1 VLVAANS
8 GPQAT
13 AKLEP
18 PMGILMGCAKCGGR
32 MLTKVGRSKPMLICT
47 DCGHPIS
54 EVDNRENRKRQRNGS
69 LFMLALVAVAMMAFF
84 LTQIR
89 ERTNSGNNPAERM
102 HREEEIFAR

>member
-1 VLVAANS
+1 
-8 GPQAT
+8 
-13 AKLEP
+13 
-18 PMGILMGCAKCGGR
+18 MGILMGCAKCGGR

-89 ERTNSGNNPAERM
+89 ERTNSSNNPAERV